1 MQEAHSHRMFEYIRW
16 NINWGYVISSS
27 SPRRGST
34 KRRKNAIII
43 RIFSKSQNLNSP
55 FEKIV
60 IFQSQNDERWATVFQ
75 HRDDSTILPSSPS
88 GWNRVWLVSSLS
100 CKCTSAKYTKCTTWH
115 VAERWTGLGRDYFQ
129 RYFSLFFPVYIYI
142 AETALL
148 YGVKNVVPASTLFS
162 LGKINL
168 PATTGS
174 MHENNRE
181 EWWKNRGLLF
191 RDQHREFGSFSV
203 VEWNR

>member
-1 MQEAHSHRMFEYIRW
+1 MHLCEVYEVY
-16 NINWGYVISSS
+16 YVA
-27 SPRRGST
+27 RRGT
-34 KRRKNAIII
+34 MNGTWTR
-43 RIFSKSQNLNSP
+43 LL
-55 FEKIV
+55 
-60 IFQSQNDERWATVFQ
+60 
-75 HRDDSTILPSSPS
+75 STIFLSF
-88 GWNRVWLVSSLS
+88 LS
-100 CKCTSAKYTKCTTWH
+100 C
-115 VAERWTGLGRDYFQ
+115 
-129 RYFSLFFPVYIYI
+129 VYIYI